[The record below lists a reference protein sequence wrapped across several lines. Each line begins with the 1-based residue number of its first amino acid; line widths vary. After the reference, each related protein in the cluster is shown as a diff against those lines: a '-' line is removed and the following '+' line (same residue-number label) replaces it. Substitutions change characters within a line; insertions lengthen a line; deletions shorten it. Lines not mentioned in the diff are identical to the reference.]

1 MADSTV
7 IAKRT
12 VFSYQIMMYWFEV
25 TIVLEVGRLD
35 NYKIIIKVAFSAVL
49 LHNRQ

>member
-12 VFSYQIMMYWFEV
+12 VFSYQMYWFEV